1 MKKKILTEQRLCE
14 LAGIKEVG
22 PTGTQTWNPWDEKEA
37 EEKKAEEDFF
47 ARPGRAEKAAQA
59 PESAEEEDPDAT
71 QEVAPVQEP
80 NPQIRTDLNKI
91 LTSLSKQME
100 HERKPRAK
108 EMVDWLNLEE
118 RTPYGTMSQPSR
130 VSDPLTGKESSYI
143 HTNPYNR
150 KSVELM
156 SYKPHLIRIGSPL
169 DGGFPE
175 HWSARQR
182 QAAGSLWKFMHK
194 PQEFKAAQEIAQKV
208 HRVTQST
215 KGEKYPSK
223 IPALD
228 VSSGSPEAQK
238 LIALLDR
245 PDQRGR

>member
-118 RTPYGTMSQPSR
+118 RTP
-130 VSDPLTGKESSYI
+130 
-143 HTNPYNR
+143 
-150 KSVELM
+150 
-156 SYKPHLIRIGSPL
+156 
-169 DGGFPE
+169 
-175 HWSARQR
+175 
-182 QAAGSLWKFMHK
+182 
-194 PQEFKAAQEIAQKV
+194 
-208 HRVTQST
+208 
-215 KGEKYPSK
+215 
-223 IPALD
+223 
-228 VSSGSPEAQK
+228 
-238 LIALLDR
+238 
-245 PDQRGR
+245 